1 MGFDLPLG
9 FPPYILAYLLQI
21 FLNSW
26 NFQSFLREFFGWQSK
41 ADYWF
46 PQIRGMGGAIFVLT
60 LSFYPYLY
68 LIVRNAM
75 LQQSATLLQ
84 AGQLLGYN
92 FWQNFYRLIL
102 PVSKKSIFLGL
113 IVILIHC
120 LHDFGAV
127 EHFSVYTLSLGIFDL
142 WLNRGNLP
150 SCYSLFCGNVFF
162 SFCSAFRK

>member
-1 MGFDLPLG
+1 
-9 FPPYILAYLLQI
+9 
-21 FLNSW
+21 
-26 NFQSFLREFFGWQSK
+26 
-41 ADYWF
+41 
-46 PQIRGMGGAIFVLT
+46 MGGAIFVLT

-102 PVSKKSIFLGL
+102 PVVKKSIFLGL
-113 IVILIHC
+113 IVILVHC

-127 EHFSVYTLSLGIFDL
+127 EHFSIYTLSLGIFE
-142 WLNRGNLP
+142 P
-150 SCYSLFCGNVFF
+150 SLLC
-162 SFCSAFRK
+162 